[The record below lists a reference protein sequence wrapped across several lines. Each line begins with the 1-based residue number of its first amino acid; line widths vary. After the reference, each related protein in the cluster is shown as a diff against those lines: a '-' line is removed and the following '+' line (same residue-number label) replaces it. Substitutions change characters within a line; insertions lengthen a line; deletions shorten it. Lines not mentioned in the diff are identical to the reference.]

1 MKTEKRFLRFD
12 GRLWEDM
19 TFEPIPGWETTRIA
33 HRPEEGDGSYRLEL
47 RSDENEVLTF
57 VSPLVDFTS
66 GCPSKSD
73 AMRWVRVGAYVP
85 FPPEACRLLF
95 RRGERVLYEA
105 DVADE
110 PPRIRINEVSREKE
124 GQMRLHWTAEAS
136 GDRPLTFNVAYVVG
150 GERGFSMARGLE
162 DTEHLV
168 DLSGLPGG
176 AEAQLGVLAT
186 DGVRSASA
194 ISDPFEVAE
203 KPPLLWIQSPD
214 DERTYPADQPLT
226 LLGQALDVAGARLPE
241 KGLVWRVDNE
251 VVARDTRTALA
262 DALDPGPHRVT
273 LQYAPGKEPLAER
286 TVSVRV
292 AERSKQQQRL
302 MDMLQ

>member
-1 MKTEKRFLRFD
+1 MDNEKRFLRFD

-19 TFEPIPGWETTRIA
+19 TFEPIPGWETERVA
-33 HRPEEGDGSYRLEL
+33 HRPNEGDGTYRLEL

-85 FPPEACRLLF
+85 FHPEACRLLF
-95 RRGERVLYEA
+95 RRGDRELYEA

-110 PPRIRINEVSREKE
+110 PPQIRIDDVSRQKE
-124 GQMRLHWTAEAS
+124 GRVRLHWTAEAS
-136 GDRPLTFNVAYVVG
+136 GDRPLTFNVAYVVD
-150 GERGFSMARGLE
+150 GERGFSLARGLE
-162 DTEHLV
+162 ETGYLV
-168 DLSGLPGG
+168 DLDPLPGSP
-176 AEAQLGVLAT
+176 EAQLGVLAT

-203 KPPLLWIQSPD
+203 KPPRLWIQSPD
-214 DERTYPADQPLT
+214 DERTYPADQPIT
-226 LLGQALDVAGARLPE
+226 LLGQALDVAGARLPKE
-241 KGLVWRVDNE
+241 GLVWRANNE
-251 VVARDTRTALA
+251 VVARDARTALVEE
-262 DALDPGPHRVT
+262 LDPGSHRIT
-273 LQYAPGKEPLAER
+273 LQYAPDKKPLAER